1 MIKPSFLSPK
11 VVLRPSPLAG
21 KGLFAV
27 EPIARGELVLMYSA
41 EKGEFVPTE
50 RALAFASEA
59 FDYGIQVDDDL
70 FLSATGTDE
79 LEDADF
85 VNHSCEPNCGIDGS
99 VRLVAMRDI
108 AEGEEITFD
117 YAMSES
123 AEYRMACA
131 CGAPSCRKAVTGEDW
146 KRPELQNRY
155 HGYFSDYLARKMS
168 R

>member
-1 MIKPSFLSPK
+1 MTKPSFLSPK

-27 EPIARGELVLMYSA
+27 ELIMRGELVLMYST

-70 FLSATGTDE
+70 FLSAMDMSE
-79 LEDADF
+79 LEDAEF

-108 AEGEEITFD
+108 MAGEEITFD

-123 AEYRMACA
+123 AGYRMACA
-131 CGAPSCRKAVTGEDW
+131 CGAPSCRKVVTGEDW
-146 KRPELQNRY
+146 KRPELQERY
-155 HGYFSDYLARKMS
+155 RGHFSEYLKRRMPG
-168 R
+168 